1 MVKCVVK
8 GSLEDELY
16 NYLIVKDDKN
26 LNVTYSLKENTPQ
39 KIKDYFPVWKKE
51 QEELNKH
58 KNIKVE

>member
-16 NYLIVKDDKN
+16 KYLIVKDDKN
-26 LNVTYSLKENTPQ
+26 LNVTYKLKEDAPQ
-39 KIKDYFPVWKKE
+39 KIKDYFSVWKIE
-51 QEELNKH
+51 QEELNKL